1 MGFSILFSFTS
12 FRFEFLSQLLL
23 IGTKEVKG
31 HLCVFGGV
39 LFFFVFFFFIL
50 GRLGEAIREKEEVVE
65 WGREEGKS
73 LQDEMLK

>member
-1 MGFSILFSFTS
+1 M
-12 FRFEFLSQLLL
+12 
-23 IGTKEVKG
+23 KG

>member
-1 MGFSILFSFTS
+1 MCL
-12 FRFEFLSQLLL
+12 
-23 IGTKEVKG
+23 EVF
-31 HLCVFGGV
+31 C
-39 LFFFVFFFFIL
+39 FFFVFFFFIL